1 MKCNLQSLHQV
12 LFDRNDHNFRPP
24 RSLYPGDLSP
34 FTRRPLFLVV
44 DSDNSSAFASL
55 CQNSNTSSPYGGGGG
70 GGGSGF
76 EQPLVVLMSPQ
87 ETPTA
92 FRGMNKFNFVGN

>member
-1 MKCNLQSLHQV
+1 MPII
-12 LFDRNDHNFRPP
+12 PP
-24 RSLYPGDLSP
+24 SCSLYPGDLSP

-55 CQNSNTSSPYGGGGG
+55 CQSSNTSSPYGGGG

-92 FRGMNKFNFVGN
+92 FRGMKKFNFVGN

>member
-1 MKCNLQSLHQV
+1 MKFNLESIHQDSFDKNAHFLPSL
-12 LFDRNDHNFRPP
+12 
-24 RSLYPGDLSP
+24 SLYPGDLFP

-70 GGGSGF
+70 GGGGSGF

-92 FRGMNKFNFVGN
+92 FRGINKFNFVGN